1 MVTAAR
7 GSPQQLPGRGPL
19 RLPLWHG
26 GSRCPEDG
34 GAAPR
39 PLRGWGVVAGGIRG
53 VWQGVPHPQQL
64 RGQGQA
70 QVAVRGRQPAE
81 GGGAAAPAGQP
92 QWVLPDTGEPDQA
105 RLLLAVGAPQ
115 RARLLGLGDTLPHP
129 PPGER
134 LALHLAPA
142 HLPQPARPGGP
153 LLRVGRGAVLPP
165 RGALLHGRDEGGPSP
180 HHARCGEEAI
190 TQVGQDRQ
198 LPPVLRGHVPAGGGL
213 SHQPGPARNHQLLPP
228 PDRDSRP
235 GAGPCREG
243 GKEQLRAGP
252 SLSTAPRQ
260 TPGPHEGIGLG
271 ARRPGPGAW
280 TWDS

>member
-1 MVTAAR
+1 M
-7 GSPQQLPGRGPL
+7 GSLPSREKPL
-19 RLPLWHG
+19 SIP
-26 GSRCPEDG
+26 P
-34 GAAPR
+34 
-39 PLRGWGVVAGGIRG
+39 VVADTM
-53 VWQGVPHPQQL
+53 QPPPPTQTAPSSFL
-64 RGQGQA
+64 A
-70 QVAVRGRQPAE
+70 VALCDFPSGT
-81 GGGAAAPAGQP
+81 GAAA
-92 QWVLPDTGEPDQA
+92 VLRMGEQLRVLSEDGEWWLVASEASGKECHIPSSCVA
-105 RLLLAVGAPQ
+105 KVRHRLLLAVGAPQ